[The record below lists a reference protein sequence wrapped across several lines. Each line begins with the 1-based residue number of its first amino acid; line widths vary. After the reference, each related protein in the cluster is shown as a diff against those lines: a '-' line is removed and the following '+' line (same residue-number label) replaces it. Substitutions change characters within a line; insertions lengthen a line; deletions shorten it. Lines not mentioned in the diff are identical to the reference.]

1 MQNLRF
7 NLVNEQNNQYIF
19 ISICLHLCNARPR
32 FQHSSSHLG
41 QRLNQIFHAQACVS
55 LACITFFRRVIVCM
69 LCAIRGQRGVET
81 PPHGLRFV
89 HEH

>member
-19 ISICLHLCNARPR
+19 ISICSHLCKARPR

-41 QRLNQIFHAQACVS
+41 QRLTQIVHAPACVS
-55 LACITFFRRVIVCM
+55 LICLTFFRRVFCYCVH
-69 LCAIRGQRGVET
+69 A
-81 PPHGLRFV
+81 LR
-89 HEH
+89 HKGTER